1 MKVPGVVYACV
12 KVVYACVKVVYA
24 CVMKVVYACG
34 FGRALTQQLKFSVSP
49 KETQKR
55 VATHGSCT
63 GVPVNAGGGSA
74 VIAGKRAGTNV
85 LLKRCNLFIPC

>member
-1 MKVPGVVYACV
+1 MRVAVTCSV
-12 KVVYACVKVVYA
+12 
-24 CVMKVVYACG
+24 KVVYACG

-49 KETQKR
+49 KETQKKI
-55 VATHGSCT
+55 ATHGSCT

-74 VIAGKRAGTNV
+74 VIVGKRAGTNV